1 MIAAAPSVRGSMGCM
16 SEQGF
21 IDVGFL
27 CPGAQYVAPDGAV
40 WKSGGAGVRY
50 LDDSKSPMDQVH
62 WGNCVE
68 PLADVLSFATG
79 KTRSLEG
86 KPIQSYVAS
95 VRSMTENAGV
105 IGWSFG
111 GNLAVH
117 AMARYGERF
126 PDLKWY
132 ASYESP
138 IRTPNDDGRG
148 TGFEPNPFY
157 DPNTDKIDFDRL
169 RYSPEMPIWAWDFRG
184 LPPEPDWPHGGLY
197 LDGDGNGRF
206 NKDADYAFWVEVEPG
221 PPLKVFY
228 RPMVTREARDRKVFG
243 DEWPAHIATVE
254 EVERRESRVNALR
267 HIPDAVKKLPHLAV
281 LVFESQQ
288 QHVQGPRHF
297 DAIAQVNAWLDARAR
312 WVRFNPDLHY
322 VGMAMGKRPS
332 RGIQYPAGRKI
343 SQEVIRDLV
352 EPVAKDGG
360 PTYKEG
366 MTAVAC
372 ELADRTYR
380 NNWAPVLTRV
390 LVQPKDGAVR
400 R

>member
-27 CPGAQYVAPDGAV
+27 CPGAQYVAPDGTI
-40 WKSGGAGVRY
+40 WKSGGAGLRY
-50 LDDSKSPMDQVH
+50 LDDSKSPSDQVY
-62 WGNCVE
+62 WENCVE

-86 KPIQSYVAS
+86 KSIQSYVAS

-117 AMARYGERF
+117 AMARYGQRF
-126 PDLKWY
+126 PGLKWY

-138 IRTPNDDGRG
+138 IRSQVDVGRG
-148 TGFEPNPFY
+148 SGFEPNRFY

-206 NKDADYAFWVEVEPG
+206 NKDSDYAFWAAVELG

-228 RPMVTREARDRKVFG
+228 SLMVTREARDRSVFG
-243 DEWPAHIATVE
+243 DKWPAHIATLE
-254 EVERRESRVNALR
+254 EVERRESRVNPLR

-288 QHVQGPRHF
+288 SHVSGFIHL
-297 DAIAQVNAWLDARAR
+297 DAIAQVNAWLDARAG
-312 WVRFNPDLHY
+312 WVRFNPDVHY
-322 VGMAMGKRPS
+322 VEMAMGKEAS
-332 RGIQYPAGRKI
+332 REIQYPARLKI
-343 SQEVIRDLV
+343 SREVIGDLV
-352 EPVAKDGG
+352 EPVAKEGG
-360 PTYKEG
+360 PTVKEG

-372 ELADRTYR
+372 ELADRTYE
-380 NNWAPVLTRV
+380 NNWAAVLTGV
-390 LVQPKDGAVR
+390 LVQPKHGAVR